1 MVFRN
6 TKSKI
11 NLLCGGRCSKSFS
24 HTQPHLILT
33 KIQRGDYY
41 YYPYFTDDTTKA
53 QRGWVSAQGHTAS
66 ERRSLGLHAGSLAA
80 ESLLSLPRGEGA
92 CCERSPGWAFWAKN
106 MISAFLFFINMS
118 VSLHRNPVRIAVA
131 NITWHLMCARHRSS
145 WCMYNE
151 LIMRTQRLSYP
162 HWKRKLRHWEIKLL
176 AQSYVIS
183 KSLRMCA
190 LACVLFCLIK
200 LPAWEGGAVM
210 IPFYRWGKWGSDKA
224 VVLVQVHRLP
234 IKG

>member
-1 MVFRN
+1 MVDTSYYLLPFAFHLFLPSICQPVRVSQITVYLPVSAWEMIFRSSLCKLCFHHYAFIAFIIMVFRN

-11 NLLCGGRCSKSFS
+11 NLLCGGHCSKSFS
-24 HTQPHLILT
+24 HMQPHLILT

-92 CCERSPGWAFWAKN
+92 YCERSPGWAFWTKN

-118 VSLHRNPVRIAVA
+118 VSLHLNPVRVAVA
-131 NITWHLMCARHRSS
+131 NIT
-145 WCMYNE
+145 
-151 LIMRTQRLSYP
+151 
-162 HWKRKLRHWEIKLL
+162 
-176 AQSYVIS
+176 
-183 KSLRMCA
+183 
-190 LACVLFCLIK
+190 
-200 LPAWEGGAVM
+200 
-210 IPFYRWGKWGSDKA
+210 
-224 VVLVQVHRLP
+224 
-234 IKG
+234 